1 MTERRL
7 NMIIEK
13 EYFDSEE
20 VRKANAMNDK
30 TMAPPRRI
38 RLATTDSNKY
48 YAKAVFVAD
57 KENIITGELLYR
69 PDFQES
75 EEGVAFSEVVVKQ
88 TADVEE
94 YFKNLIRFEGYKV
107 IPEEYEES
115 DMLMHYDELS
125 IQANKLLFLESRG
138 GVDMTDTQNEV
149 FKSPVNKIRLFEH
162 GAPGSQNLKL
172 TRKYYTEDMP
182 DGRVKHIVQNITDP
196 DIVPY
201 IPDGIGNSTDRQR
214 IPAVLIIPGGAFRRL
229 VYNFE
234 GEDVAKWLNSMGIAA
249 FVLECRLPSD
259 EHDNAEDVPLID
271 AMRAMRVIRGRAQEF
286 GIDEAKIGVMGFSA
300 GGFMAALLSTAYES
314 DVYADYKYKDEY
326 DKLSARP
333 DFAVCSY
340 PVISIDDC
348 IEAGKRY
355 MSEEQVLER
364 ISDSKAKILHKY
376 NPDKLV
382 RPDMPPVFICETDD
396 DRTTLSENSVGF
408 YMAARKAGV
417 SAELHIFRTGGH
429 GYGCG
434 DDFAQTGEWKVLF
447 TKWIKSIGIIS

>member
-30 TMAPPRRI
+30 TMAPLRRI

-75 EEGVAFSEVVVKQ
+75 EEEVAFSEVVVKQ

-107 IPEEYEES
+107 IPEEYDES

>member
-1 MTERRL
+1 
-7 NMIIEK
+7 
-13 EYFDSEE
+13 
-20 VRKANAMNDK
+20 
-30 TMAPPRRI
+30 MA
-38 RLATTDSNKY
+38 
-48 YAKAVFVAD
+48 
-57 KENIITGELLYR
+57 
-69 PDFQES
+69 
-75 EEGVAFSEVVVKQ
+75 
-88 TADVEE
+88 
-94 YFKNLIRFEGYKV
+94 
-107 IPEEYEES
+107 
-115 DMLMHYDELS
+115 
-125 IQANKLLFLESRG
+125 
-138 GVDMTDTQNEV
+138 DTQNEV
-149 FKSPVNKIRLFEH
+149 FKTPVNKIRLFEH

-172 TRKYYTEDMP
+172 TRKYYTEDM
-182 DGRVKHIVQNITDP
+182 
-196 DIVPY
+196 
-201 IPDGIGNSTDRQR
+201 PDGIGNSTDRQR

-355 MSEEQVLER
+355 MSEEQVLEI
-364 ISDSKAKILHKY
+364 ISDSETKILHKY

-447 TKWIKSIGIIS
+447 TKWIKSIGII

>member
-1 MTERRL
+1 
-7 NMIIEK
+7 
-13 EYFDSEE
+13 
-20 VRKANAMNDK
+20 
-30 TMAPPRRI
+30 
-38 RLATTDSNKY
+38 
-48 YAKAVFVAD
+48 
-57 KENIITGELLYR
+57 
-69 PDFQES
+69 
-75 EEGVAFSEVVVKQ
+75 
-88 TADVEE
+88 
-94 YFKNLIRFEGYKV
+94 
-107 IPEEYEES
+107 
-115 DMLMHYDELS
+115 
-125 IQANKLLFLESRG
+125 
-138 GVDMTDTQNEV
+138 MTDTQNEV

-201 IPDGIGNSTDRQR
+201 IPDVIGNSTDRQR